1 MLNSVSRDSAR
12 FSAKLAGLRG
22 RYPAADPEMVAE
34 VVREVL
40 TTMRGDLTARETGL
54 LAEVEELGRV
64 ITAARAE
71 IAALQVDDIT
81 ASHIP
86 SATDE
91 LDAIVAHTA
100 GATDIILEVCE
111 TLDTVAGGLSGGA
124 AAALQDATTRIY
136 EACSFQDITGQ
147 RITKIVATLKTIDAK
162 IAHMIAA
169 FGRRAQDGKAAP
181 PMPPAVA
188 AIPQDGSLRLHG
200 PQLPASAMD
209 QTDIDKLLASFD

>member
-1 MLNSVSRDSAR
+1 MLETAVRPAG
-12 FSAKLAGLRG
+12 LADRLAALRG
-22 RYPAADPEMVAE
+22 RYPAADPDMVAE
-34 VVREVL
+34 VVRGVL
-40 TTMRGDLTARETGL
+40 DTMRGDLTGRDAGL

-64 ITAARAE
+64 ISTARAE

-100 GATDIILEVCE
+100 GATDSILEVCE
-111 TLDTVAGGLSGGA
+111 TLDRVSSGLSGDA
-124 AAALQDATTRIY
+124 AAALQDATTKIY

-162 IAHMIAA
+162 VAHMVKA
-169 FGRRAQDGKAAP
+169 FGPQAGGASAAP
-181 PMPPAVA
+181 RLSAAPADRLDAQAV
-188 AIPQDGSLRLHG
+188 LLHG
-200 PQLPASAMD
+200 PQLPANAMD